1 MTSMTTTTG
10 TVTEERAAPIVA
22 AAGAPAALARR
33 AGSFAVSPW
42 DAVMRLWE
50 RHPDPV
56 FFGNGAP
63 AAELMPKARLQAA
76 AAAVWSDPG
85 NLELG
90 YGGVRGY
97 APLRE
102 LIAAR
107 MAAQGVTVSPDGILL
122 TNGSQQGIDLIARL
136 MLDPGDIVV
145 VEGPAYIGALQVF
158 DACEAEYLVVPIDA
172 GGMDVAA
179 LEAALA
185 TAPRPPKILYT
196 VPTFQNPTG
205 VTLSLARRQA
215 LLAVARRHGLLVVE
229 DDPYGELRYD
239 GDPVPPLRS
248 LDPDVIYLGT
258 FSKILAP
265 GLRVGWLVGPPAM
278 QEALTNAREVSDIH
292 GDRMTTQVVYRAAA
306 GFLDGHLDGA
316 RASYRARRDALA
328 AALAAEMPAGVTWIV
343 PDGGFFLWL
352 DLPPHLNAAALQKS
366 AADAGVIYLPGDLFY
381 PGFIAIGPGARNGL
395 RLSFSSLD
403 EATIVKGIARL
414 GSVLRAA
421 AGIVPGP

>member
-1 MTSMTTTTG
+1 MTSMTSMTST
-10 TVTEERAAPIVA
+10 PVA
-22 AAGAPAALARR
+22 VSGALVNGSTNIPASPAAFARR
-33 AGSFAVSPW
+33 SGSFAVSPW

-63 AAELMPKARLQAA
+63 AAELMPKARLQEA
-76 AAAVWSDPG
+76 AAAVWANPA

-90 YGGVRGY
+90 YGGVRGF

-107 MAAQGVTVSPDGILL
+107 MASQGVTVSPDAILL

-158 DACEAEYLVVPIDA
+158 DACEAEYLVAPVDAEGIDI
-172 GGMDVAA
+172 DA
-179 LEAALA
+179 LEAALIA
-185 TAPRPPKILYT
+185 APRPPKILYT

-205 VTLSLARRQA
+205 VTLSLARRHA
-215 LLAVARRHGLLVVE
+215 LLEVAHRHGLLVVE
-229 DDPYGELRYD
+229 DDPYGELRYA
-239 GDPVPPLRS
+239 GEPVPPLRA
-248 LDPDVIYLGT
+248 LDPDVVYLGT
-258 FSKILAP
+258 FSKTIAP
-265 GLRVGWLVGPPAM
+265 GLRVGWLISPPAF
-278 QEALTNAREVSDIH
+278 QESLTNAREVSDIH
-292 GDRMTTQVVYRAAA
+292 GDRMTTQIIYHTAVD
-306 GFLDGHLDGA
+306 FLDGHLEGA
-316 RASYRARRDALA
+316 RASYRARRDVLA
-328 AALAAEMPAGVTWIV
+328 AALAAEMPSGVTWTA

-352 DLPPHLNAAALQKS
+352 DLPPNLNAAALLNT

-381 PGFIAIGPGARNGL
+381 PGYTATGAGARNGL

-403 EATIVKGIARL
+403 EATIRKGITRL
-414 GSVLRAA
+414 GAVFRHE
-421 AGIVPGP
+421 G